1 VVIVLG
7 SSLMGSASACREIL
21 KKCAITC
28 GKLVVLG
35 VITALQAPLLTVRRI
50 AIGRPK
56 KLSCSMRLGANS
68 TTR

>member
-1 VVIVLG
+1 VPF
-7 SSLMGSASACREIL
+7 
-21 KKCAITC
+21 TC